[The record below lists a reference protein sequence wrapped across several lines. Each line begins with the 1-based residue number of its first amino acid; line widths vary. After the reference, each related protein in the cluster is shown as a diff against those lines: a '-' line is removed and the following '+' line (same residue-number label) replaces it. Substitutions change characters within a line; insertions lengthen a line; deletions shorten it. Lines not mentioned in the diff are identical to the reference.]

1 MLAAALFL
9 GWASL
14 APLRVGATP
23 LVPAP
28 GPRAVFFAGG
38 RAEAVS
44 VGDATRWIAAGRV
57 RVLADGR
64 LERFGARLEAHR
76 PAALR
81 GGFPAPASRRAD
93 LLATRTG
100 ERVWRTV
107 FEAPPAWPS
116 GDAWRTDELAVL
128 QWGTERMDA
137 VWFRDGRDTTGQ
149 GGRRVDPVSVST
161 EVGPSLEA
169 TTAALQ
175 WLLEHA
181 PGLVGPMGAATPCAQ
196 SVRGPLALEGPG
208 GRLGRWLV
216 LQGEGACADR
226 VTLLALGRG
235 TPGLE
240 TLSAEDRRAGPGAAL
255 VLAPRLPDAR
265 LSEATADRLLA
276 LGDGCVGRALTLE
289 RGDLRTALGETTSLT
304 GLRWLEGDDDPWV
317 RWWTWVFRPVDT
329 PCGLGAVRVEA
340 PRGTFDGDLAE
351 WPMERLEAGGRL
363 CALQESGGRA
373 WSGPEDLSAALLL
386 SAGTERTRVA
396 VRVVDQGGPAP
407 GDRVRL
413 RLPNAL
419 VEVDARGRVTVL
431 EGKVRDVRGAAA
443 RTPEG
448 YTLEIELPSAA
459 LGPDAGLAAL
469 VVDADVE
476 DRPGQALG
484 LWIAGEPDADG
495 DATPLPA
502 RRP

>member
-1 MLAAALFL
+1 M
-9 GWASL
+9 SL
-14 APLRVGATP
+14 APTRADATP

-28 GPRAVFFAGG
+28 GPRAVYFAGD

-44 VGDATRWIAAGRV
+44 AGDTTRWIASGRV

-76 PAALR
+76 PSALR

-93 LLATRTG
+93 LLSTRTG
-100 ERVWRTV
+100 ERVWRSV
-107 FEAPPAWPS
+107 FEAPAAWPS
-116 GDAWRTDELAVL
+116 GDAWRSDELAVL
-128 QWGTERMDA
+128 QWTADRIEA
-137 VWFRDGRDTTGQ
+137 VWFRDGRDATGQ
-149 GGRRVDPVSVST
+149 GGRRVDPVSIST
-161 EVGPSLEA
+161 EVGPSLDA
-169 TTAALQ
+169 SASAVR

-181 PGLVGPMGAATPCAQ
+181 PGLVDRVDSATPCDQ
-196 SVRGPLALEGPG
+196 SVRGSLALEGPG
-208 GRLGRWLV
+208 GRVGRWLV
-216 LQGEGACADR
+216 LQGAGWCTER
-226 VTLLALGRG
+226 VSLLALGRG

-240 TLSAEDRRAGPGAAL
+240 ALSSEDRRAGPGAIL
-255 VLAPRLPDAR
+255 VLAPRLSDAR
-265 LSEATADRLLA
+265 VSAATADRLLL
-276 LGDGCVGRALTLE
+276 LGDGCVGRTLTLE
-289 RGDLRTALGETTSLT
+289 QGDTRTALGETTSLT
-304 GLRWLEGDDDPWV
+304 GLRWLEGDDDPWT
-317 RWWTWVFRPVDT
+317 RWWTWVFRPANT
-329 PCGLGAVRVEA
+329 PCGLGAARVET
-340 PRGTFDGDLAE
+340 PRGTLDGDLAE

-386 SAGTERTRVA
+386 SAGAERTRVA

-413 RLPNAL
+413 RLPSAL

-431 EGKVRDVRGAAA
+431 EGKLRDVRGAAA

-448 YTLEIELPSAA
+448 YTLEVELPSSA